1 MILCYDHYTGIF
13 MPSNRAKSTTSG
25 INWQLDKTVF
35 FGSVCL
41 IVTFIILTLTNIDVA
56 ETIFNQLK
64 ADVATHFGWL
74 FNLSV
79 QIFLLFVL
87 FLAVG
92 RFGQVRLGGVDC
104 RPEYSMT
111 SWFAMLFSAG
121 MGIGLMFWSVAEP
134 VFHYSAPPLGQS
146 NTPQSAVQAF
156 ELTFLHWGFHAWAI
170 YAVVGLTV
178 AYKTFNKN
186 RPLTISSAFYP
197 ILGEKWVNRWPGKLI
212 DITAVVATLFGVATS
227 LGFGATQVSAGLNF
241 VFGWPQ
247 TAWIKVVI
255 ICVITLL
262 ATISVVSGLDK
273 GVKRLSQLNLFGAVM
288 LMLLVFIAGPTLYL
302 LKSFVEHFGGY
313 VSKLISLASWNNSY
327 NAQDTWQSNWTI
339 FYWAWWIAWSPF
351 VGLFIARISKGRTIR
366 EFVLGVLLV
375 PTLMT
380 CIWVNIF
387 GGAALHHELFGTGGI
402 TEAVNNDVATA
413 LFVLLD
419 QYHFG
424 KWVSVLAMFMVVIFF
439 VTSSDSGSL
448 VIDYIASGGAL
459 NPPKSQ
465 RIFWALL
472 EGTVA
477 AVLLLGGGLA
487 ALQTAAIVTGLP
499 FMLVLLLMCVAL
511 YKTLNQDYPHEKKF
525 KVRRD

>member
-1 MILCYDHYTGIF
+1 MS
-13 MPSNRAKSTTSG
+13 SNSPAAQKSSTSWK
-25 INWQLDKTVF
+25 IDKTVF

-41 IVTFIILTLTNIDVA
+41 ITIFIVLTLINIDAA
-56 ETIFNQLK
+56 EQVFTDIK
-64 ADVATHFGWL
+64 MDITTRFGWL

-79 QIFLLFVL
+79 QIFLFFVL
-87 FLAVG
+87 YLAIG
-92 RFGQVRLGGVDC
+92 RFGQVRLGGDDC
-104 RPEYSMT
+104 RPEHSLT

-134 VFHYSAPPLGQS
+134 IFHFSAPPLGQG
-146 NTPQSAVQAF
+146 NTPQAAVRAF
-156 ELTFLHWGFHAWAI
+156 ELTFLHWGFNAWAI

-197 ILGEKWVNRWPGKLI
+197 LLGEKWVNSWPGKLI
-212 DITAVVATLFGVATS
+212 DITAVVATLFGVSTS
-227 LGFGATQVSAGLNF
+227 LGFGASQINAGLNF
-241 VFGWPQ
+241 VFGVPEGVWV
-247 TAWIKVVI
+247 KVAI
-255 ICVITLL
+255 IGGVTLL
-262 ATISVVSGLDK
+262 ATMSVVSGLDK
-273 GVKRLSQLNLFGAVM
+273 GVKRLSQINLFGALL
-288 LMLLVFIAGPTLYL
+288 LMLLVLIAGPTLFL

-313 VSKLISLASWNNSY
+313 VSNLISLSSWNNSY
-327 NAQDTWQSNWTI
+327 NADDTWQSSWTI

-380 CIWVNIF
+380 CLWINTF
-387 GGAALHHELFGTGGI
+387 GGAALYHELFGSGGI
-402 TEAVNNDVATA
+402 TTAVNSNVATS
-413 LFVLLD
+413 LFVLLE
-419 QYHFG
+419 QYHIG
-424 KWVSVLAMFMVVIFF
+424 QWVAVLAMFMVVIFF
-439 VTSSDSGSL
+439 VTSADSGSL

-465 RIFWALL
+465 RVFWALL
-472 EGTVA
+472 QGTVA

-499 FMLVLLLMCVAL
+499 FMLVLLFMCVAL
-511 YKTLNQDYPHEKKF
+511 YKTLNQDFPLNAKISHQFHQKIDSK
-525 KVRRD
+525 